1 MTTTPLRLLLLED
14 NPSDADLI
22 VATLTEEGIPCA
34 PRRVESRDNFLAALK
49 EGQVDLI
56 LADYSLPGF
65 DGISALELARKL
77 CPDVP
82 FIFVSATLGEEL
94 AIETMH
100 RGATDYV
107 LKQRLGRLV
116 PSVQRAL
123 RELDNR
129 AERKRAEEALR
140 QSEKQL
146 RQAQKMEAV
155 GRLAGGLAHDFNNL
169 LTVIMGHCQVL
180 LNEMGPDHPLKS
192 KIAEMQKAGD
202 RAASLIRQLLTFS
215 RKQPAEPKV
224 LSLNP
229 VINNLETILRRLIG
243 EDIELVL
250 KVSPESLRV
259 KADPAQL
266 EQIVMNLVVNARD
279 AMAKGGKLTIETAS
293 AMLGRTPLYHLNPL
307 PPGGYVRLSVSDT
320 GCGMPPEVQAHI
332 FEPFFT
338 TKEEGKGTGLG
349 LSTVFGI
356 VAQSG
361 GGLDVTSTVGRGT
374 RVDVYLPSLTAEP
387 EKVTGQ
393 DSIQQSMSGHE
404 TILLVEDDSGVREL
418 VRDELRKLG
427 YRVFEAKNGLEACLV
442 GTQQLGRLQLLLT
455 DVVMPGMS
463 GTELAQHLRVIKPEL
478 KLLFMSGYTDDVG
491 IGAGDPASA
500 YLQKPFTPETL
511 AKTIRE
517 LLDLKPASRAKA
529 LQQPET
535 IRQPSQ
541 VNRS

>member
-361 GGLDVTSTVGRGT
+361 GGLDVTSSVGRGT

-387 EKVTGQ
+387 EKATGQ
-393 DSIQQSMSGHE
+393 NSIQQSMSGHE